1 MGGKL
6 SRKRKGYDVSDPK
19 DKKDEAA
26 ATPAGAEESAKVE
39 DGAPPTGAAV
49 PAQADSVVEETA
61 DSDCVSASFFACV
74 KTAGFSSPQ
83 LMPLRSKK
91 EKEKR
96 ELNPKALL

>member
-39 DGAPPTGAAV
+39 DGAPPTAAEV
-49 PAQADSVVEETA
+49 PAQADS
-61 DSDCVSASFFACV
+61 
-74 KTAGFSSPQ
+74 KRMFS
-83 LMPLRSKK
+83 LEMR
-91 EKEKR
+91 R
-96 ELNPKALL
+96 TDRN